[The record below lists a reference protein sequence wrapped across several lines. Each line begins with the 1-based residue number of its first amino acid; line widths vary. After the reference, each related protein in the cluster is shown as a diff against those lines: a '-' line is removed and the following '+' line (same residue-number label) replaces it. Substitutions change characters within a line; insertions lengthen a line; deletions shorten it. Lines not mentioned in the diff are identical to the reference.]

1 MSVTENIRGL
11 FYHNIQT
18 IHAEHCKFYKFYLN
32 ICDDNYIKFYISDCN
47 SARQCRI
54 IHEFIRIIELVKG
67 NNLNYLIDELEYDE
81 NDMLV
86 NKRADKI
93 KKLHAE
99 FMSITNRM
107 KRANCGFPTDF
118 VFHHKIINKT
128 RQTNGEMQFDIQLL
142 LNKE

>member
-1 MSVTENIRGL
+1 MNSMWIL
-11 FYHNIQT
+11 FQ
-18 IHAEHCKFYKFYLN
+18 EF
-32 ICDDNYIKFYISDCN
+32 DCT
-47 SARQCRI
+47 
-54 IHEFIRIIELVKG
+54 
-67 NNLNYLIDELEYDE
+67 IDELEYDE

-142 LNKE
+142 LNKEYVCLLFSM